1 MELLMLTDNF
11 IYRVPAPQIPAF
23 WEAIKFACCK
33 ADNLDEKLYAAY
45 FNELLQSLL
54 SDKVQCFV
62 VLDNSRVLHRIII
75 TRIVYDKLRGD
86 SELMIQSMYS
96 ITKASNEDV
105 QKHFAF
111 AVSTAKSLGCK
122 RLTWKS
128 SNPRIWE
135 WAEMVGCFDQTRIF
149 SFNVGGV

>member
-1 MELLMLTDNF
+1 MLTDNF
-11 IYRVPAPQIPAF
+11 IYRVPAPQIPVF

-33 ADNLDEKLYAAY
+33 ADNLDEKLYTAY

-75 TRIVYDKLRGD
+75 TRIIYDKLRGD
-86 SELMIQSMYS
+86 SELMIQCMYS
-96 ITKASNEDV
+96 ITKATNEDV

-111 AVSTAKSLGCK
+111 AVDTAKSLGCK